1 MMMNKSKIIS
11 AAMAAALALSL
22 AACGNVSDG
31 DTDVTDAKSASKHN
45 DDTNTE
51 TESEA
56 NADDKPIIE
65 KIVDLIPEIGEG
77 VVKTYYLEDEEMIA
91 KLKDNSKGVNTMT
104 DAMIK
109 AAVSDTADNKSSM
122 ISGFS
127 AYSCISSA
135 ANYAEGA
142 TKEQIETALGVMTP
156 DALQY
161 FKDNMPIETG
171 TMFLIDDAAKLN
183 AKTTK
188 DFVFDDLQSDG
199 IVDLVN
205 SYVSDKTHKLI
216 PTLITQPFGEDTRAV
231 ILDTLYFKGAWEHKF
246 DKNATDKQVFHGTNG
261 DVETDFMH
269 TSYDDYGVNVDDKII
284 ELAYENSN
292 LVMDICYDIG
302 DKTLDT
308 AFSDYVSKSNDLQ
321 LVYSYDVNLSMPKF
335 ETESFVNLTD
345 TCKSLGMT
353 NMFDPA
359 CCGDFKSLADDVYV
373 SDIVQKTKIIV
384 DEEGTEAAAVTMMT
398 MDAACAAP
406 EEPQILDIIIDK
418 PFVYAIRDTET
429 NIILFAGYV
438 NGF

>member
-1 MMMNKSKIIS
+1 MKSKIIS
-11 AAMAAALALSL
+11 AAIAATLALSL
-22 AACGNVSDG
+22 TACGNVSD
-31 DTDVTDAKSASKHN
+31 DDANVTDVKSASKHSA
-45 DDTNTE
+45 DTKTE
-51 TESEA
+51 TESETTE
-56 NADDKPIIE
+56 NTDDKRLID

-77 VVKTYYLEDEEMIA
+77 VVKTYYLEDEEMIV
-91 KLKDNSKGVNTMT
+91 KLKDSSKGVNTMT
-104 DAMIK
+104 DAMMK
-109 AAVSDTADNKSSM
+109 TAVSDMADNKSGM

-135 ANYAEGA
+135 ADYAEG
-142 TKEQIETALGVMTP
+142 TLKEQIENALGVMMP

-171 TMFLIDDAAKLN
+171 TMFLIDDAAKFN

-188 DFVFDDLQSDG
+188 NFIFDDLQSDG

-205 SYVSDKTHKLI
+205 NYVSYQTHELI

-246 DKNATDKQVFHGTNG
+246 SKEATDKQVFHGTNG

-292 LVMDICYDIG
+292 LAMDICYDIG
-302 DKTLDT
+302 DKTLDA
-308 AFSDYVSKSNDLQ
+308 AFSDYVSGLSDMQ

-345 TCKSLGMT
+345 TCMSLGMT
-353 NMFDPA
+353 DMFDPA
-359 CCGDFKSLADDVYV
+359 HSGDFKSLADDVYV

-406 EEPQILDIIIDK
+406 EEPQILDIVIDK